1 MLFYSDP
8 ELENLP
14 HSRCQH
20 IGISGFC
27 INTGI
32 AVQG

>member
-8 ELENLP
+8 EIEGQS

-32 AVQG
+32 AARE